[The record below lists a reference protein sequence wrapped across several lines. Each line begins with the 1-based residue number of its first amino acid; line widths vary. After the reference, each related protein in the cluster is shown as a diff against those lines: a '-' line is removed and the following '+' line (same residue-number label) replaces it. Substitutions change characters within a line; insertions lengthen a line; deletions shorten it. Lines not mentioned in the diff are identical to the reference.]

1 MFLIQLQMIQF
12 HFYHQSKMLHLL
24 SFLVLQPLVVFVVP
38 AKKCLAHVMINFASF
53 TSLASPTHV
62 LVCFTSYARFIGPTF
77 ILVHL
82 VSFVDLTSHVK
93 NHIHDHEII
102 SSDNIVEL
110 SDFQFDNPLFVPPY
124 KKHKNEGKT
133 QKNLMT
139 TFANF
144 KLNGQL
150 ACHGQKVWCLREGL

>member
-1 MFLIQLQMIQF
+1 
-12 HFYHQSKMLHLL
+12 
-24 SFLVLQPLVVFVVP
+24 VVFVVP
-38 AKKCLAHVMINFASF
+38 AKKCLTHVMINFASF

-110 SDFQFDNPLFVPPY
+110 SDF
-124 KKHKNEGKT
+124 
-133 QKNLMT
+133 
-139 TFANF
+139 
-144 KLNGQL
+144 
-150 ACHGQKVWCLREGL
+150 